1 MRKLTKLFVE
11 VDLKITV
18 ESNLFATDFLDVSY
32 DLQNDTFFPF
42 RKPNNNTLYI
52 NKSSNHP
59 PNIIK
64 QLPVMINKRIS
75 DISCNENEFN
85 RAKPY
90 YENALANSGYQVQMK
105 YTPPDQQVRKNRR
118 RNIMYFNP
126 PFSRS
131 VKTDVGR
138 VFRNLIQKHFPP
150 HHKCRS
156 LFNKNNLKIS
166 YSCMQNMGSIIK
178 AHNNKLLNQNQEI
191 TPDDKACNC
200 RKDPCPVDNNCLSS
214 SVIYKAAVKT
224 LPGSA
229 VKNYYGLVEGDFKQR
244 YRTHKCSIENPDYP
258 CQTALSRYI
267 WDLKSQ
273 NKQYEIAWSQSIF

>member
-1 MRKLTKLFVE
+1 
-11 VDLKITV
+11 
-18 ESNLFATDFLDVSY
+18 
-32 DLQNDTFFPF
+32 
-42 RKPNNNTLYI
+42 
-52 NKSSNHP
+52 
-59 PNIIK
+59 
-64 QLPVMINKRIS
+64 
-75 DISCNENEFN
+75 
-85 RAKPY
+85 
-90 YENALANSGYQVQMK
+90 
-105 YTPPDQQVRKNRR
+105 
-118 RNIMYFNP
+118 
-126 PFSRS
+126 
-131 VKTDVGR
+131 
-138 VFRNLIQKHFPP
+138 
-150 HHKCRS
+150 
-156 LFNKNNLKIS
+156 
-166 YSCMQNMGSIIK
+166 MQNMGSIIK

-273 NKQYEIAWSQSIF
+273 NQQYEIAWSIVSKGIPYRSGSDHCDLCTTEKLFIASEPRNNLINKKSEIVSCCKHRAKFLLCNVDKKRRRK